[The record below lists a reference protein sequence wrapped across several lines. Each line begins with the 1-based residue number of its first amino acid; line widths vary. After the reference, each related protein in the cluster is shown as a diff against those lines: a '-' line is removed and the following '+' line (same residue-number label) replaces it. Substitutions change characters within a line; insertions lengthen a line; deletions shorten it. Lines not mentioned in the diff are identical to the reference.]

1 MRMIMFRGQGNELI
15 LVDKLTRFQVKR
27 NFYLTS

>member
-15 LVDKLTRFQVKR
+15 LVDKASGKKKFLLDFLT
-27 NFYLTS
+27 T